1 MAKKKLTALKLMTPP
16 PANTKGVG
24 DVQTKFAKITKSHPH
39 DPRFMRAF
47 VDNKLYVL
55 QSHPELSLSQRFSIT
70 QQLSTAL
77 KKKAGP
83 QTSKTLPVPGGVGDG
98 IFYTESFKTN
108 FDTGT
113 SLVWQAIAP
122 LSLGGN
128 VATWL
133 YVTATNRSA
142 KGVEAFIAYD
152 AQGQAFF
159 KVFDWARSDSWQTN
173 IPLSQLSE
181 YFTFTSAHGMPY
193 PTLTIMNTTFIN
205 DNSSWVNQVWL
216 KDKADKWQLVYEFSY
231 ATTNAEQKTGWVG
244 SWGPIVETFQNL
256 YQGTAAIGALG
267 TQLVSRDA
275 TGRWG
280 EWHFLAESDS
290 SIRSDNVG
298 FQRLFL
304 DSNYSWAVS
313 S

>member
-1 MAKKKLTALKLMTPP
+1 MAKSNLVTSKLSAPAPLK
-16 PANTKGVG
+16 TKGVG
-24 DVQTKFAKITKSHPH
+24 DGRAKFAKITKAHPH
-39 DPRFMRAF
+39 DPKFMRAF
-47 VDNKLYVL
+47 AANKLYVL
-55 QSHPELSLSQRFSIT
+55 QSHPGLHPIQRSTIA
-70 QQLSTAL
+70 QQLGSAL
-77 KKKAGP
+77 KEKASA
-83 QTSKTLPVPGGVGDG
+83 QKSKTTPVPGGVGNG
-98 IFYTESFKTN
+98 IFYTDAFKTN

-128 VATWL
+128 VTTWL

-142 KGVEAFIAYD
+142 KGVEAFVAYD
-152 AQGQAFF
+152 SQGQAFF

-173 IPLSQLSE
+173 IPLSQLSD

-193 PTLTIMNTTFIN
+193 QTLTIMNTTFIN
-205 DNSSWVNQVWL
+205 DNGSWVNQVWL
-216 KDKADKWQLVYEFSY
+216 MDKGNNWQLVYEYSY
-231 ATTNAEQKTGWVG
+231 ASTNLEQKTGWIG

-256 YQGTAAIGALG
+256 YQGTASIGSLG
-267 TQLVSRDA
+267 TQLVSRDVS
-275 TGRWG
+275 GRWG
-280 EWHFLAESDS
+280 DWHFLADSDS
-290 SIRSDNVG
+290 TFRSDNVG